1 MHATRS
7 LPPSLHSIYPK
18 LRHKKKKLSV
28 RSAQLKIGTDKGLW
42 IGTAEDSDD
51 EVMPLFRSILFAL
64 VSCSPFVLSL
74 RRMVF
79 LPCFPFAPIRSR
91 PTLCRRLRVLRC
103 SQRPRPDSARCQA

>member
-51 EVMPLFRSILFAL
+51 EVMPLPFHSFRSRL
-64 VSCSPFVLSL
+64 VLTL
-74 RRMVF
+74 RAFPSQDGLDSVVF
-79 LPCFPFAPIRSR
+79 
-91 PTLCRRLRVLRC
+91 
-103 SQRPRPDSARCQA
+103 RPDPLAPRSMPPPALPPVQSAPASRSALPP